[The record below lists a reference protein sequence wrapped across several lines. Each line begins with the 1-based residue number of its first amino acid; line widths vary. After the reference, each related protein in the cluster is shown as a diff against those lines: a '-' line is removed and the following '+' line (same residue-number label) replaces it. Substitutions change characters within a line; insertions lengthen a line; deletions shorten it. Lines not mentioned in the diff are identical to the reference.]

1 MMRVTKPVLL
11 LSIAALGLAA
21 CTDGAGNP
29 RQKTTEGALV
39 GGVIGGILGASR
51 GGNKSKNVIIGT
63 AIGAT
68 VGGLVGQQLDRQEDA
83 LRNSIGNDQVGIVN
97 TGSELIVTLP
107 EEITFDTGSAMVR
120 SSLLGDLNALAAN
133 LNDFPDTTVD
143 VIGHTDSVG
152 DAGYNQKLSSDR
164 ANSVLAILTD
174 DGVDNSRM
182 RAIGRGESEPKA
194 SNLSPEGRAQNR
206 RVEIIIRPKA

>member
-1 MMRVTKPVLL
+1 MMRASKPILL

-21 CTDGAGNP
+21 CTDGAGNR
-29 RQKTTEGALV
+29 RQKTTEGAVV
-39 GGVIGGILGASR
+39 GGILGGILGASR
-51 GGNKSKNVIIGT
+51 GGNKSRNVIVGT

-107 EEITFDTGSAMVR
+107 EAITFDSGSAVVR

-133 LNDFPDTTVD
+133 LNDFPDTTID

-152 DAGYNQKLSSDR
+152 DAESNQKLSSDR
-164 ANSVLAILTD
+164 ANSVLAILAD
-174 DGVDNSRM
+174 SGVDYARM